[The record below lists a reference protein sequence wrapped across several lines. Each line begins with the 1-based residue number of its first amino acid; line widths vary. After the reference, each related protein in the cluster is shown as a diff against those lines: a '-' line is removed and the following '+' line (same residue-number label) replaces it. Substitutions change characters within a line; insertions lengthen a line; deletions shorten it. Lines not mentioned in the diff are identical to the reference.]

1 MYAKIA
7 KWTSWVLIIIS
18 VVILIW
24 GAATGF
30 ESNSGIAVD
39 IMLRW
44 GYILLIAAIA
54 LVVILGIV
62 LTALNNPKGL
72 LKTGLGLLV
81 VAVIA
86 LIAYA
91 TASGSPLVAYIG
103 EQPDH
108 STLKLTD
115 TLLNLTY
122 LLGGCAIVSIILGE
136 VISTVRK

>member
-18 VVILIW
+18 VAILVW
-24 GAATGF
+24 GAGTGF
-30 ESNSGIAVD
+30 ESKNGVAVD
-39 IMLRW
+39 VLLRW
-44 GYILLIAAIA
+44 GYILLIAAVA
-54 LVVILGIV
+54 LVLILGIV
-62 LTALNNPKGL
+62 LTAVNNPKSL
-72 LKTGLGLLV
+72 IKTGLGLLV

-86 LIAYA
+86 FIAYA
-91 TASGSPLVAYIG
+91 TASGSPLVGYIG

-122 LLGGCAIVSIILGE
+122 LLGGCAIVSIIVGE
-136 VISTVRK
+136 VMTAVRK